1 MVRGV
6 VNASLENTTSMPVSG
21 NFYTISRD
29 CIIDKLNIISSWP
42 QMILFYKYRYL
53 IILWGK
59 FVEAFLYNVIA
70 IEILDQNDHMQT

>member
-1 MVRGV
+1 
-6 VNASLENTTSMPVSG
+6 
-21 NFYTISRD
+21 
-29 CIIDKLNIISSWP
+29 
-42 QMILFYKYRYL
+42 MILFYKYRYL